1 MKAIP
6 IIAMSRGLRSFYLGY
21 TSFLVPLFLY
31 HNHFSYIDVGIYSLA
46 ATVFSS
52 IYVLVSGFLG
62 DLYSK
67 KFSLILMSGLP
78 AVAFIIFLT
87 SSNFYILFAT
97 SIFGLS
103 FSAVGGG
110 AGGGPVAP
118 VMNALVADNVTINR
132 TGIYSKLTIISIL
145 GAVLGGGTSTF
156 LENVTKLYFTYL
168 FLIAVILTAVSII
181 FMFYIKEERRKPE
194 KEEKKEIL
202 PMKSGRDIL
211 MVSFA
216 GLMGSLGLG
225 VVTPLMSLYFKA
237 RGIQVS
243 EISDIFTISYI
254 VSGIGIIFSPF
265 FERILGSVNAI
276 TVFRTLG
283 SALFVVIPFVSPFLA
298 GALYIA
304 RTGIYQMA
312 LPIRQSFQMTIFDS
326 SERARGGSL
335 AGISRRLPYGIST
348 TIGGYLMSIGAYVVM
363 FSFAGIVSLFDPI
376 LYYLFFSKREK
387 SLKSKDETL

>member
-1 MKAIP
+1 
-6 IIAMSRGLRSFYLGY
+6 
-21 TSFLVPLFLY
+21 
-31 HNHFSYIDVGIYSLA
+31 
-46 ATVFSS
+46 
-52 IYVLVSGFLG
+52 
-62 DLYSK
+62 
-67 KFSLILMSGLP
+67 
-78 AVAFIIFLT
+78 
-87 SSNFYILFAT
+87 
-97 SIFGLS
+97 
-103 FSAVGGG
+103 
-110 AGGGPVAP
+110 
-118 VMNALVADNVTINR
+118 
-132 TGIYSKLTIISIL
+132 
-145 GAVLGGGTSTF
+145 
-156 LENVTKLYFTYL
+156 
-168 FLIAVILTAVSII
+168 
-181 FMFYIKEERRKPE
+181 
-194 KEEKKEIL
+194 
-202 PMKSGRDIL
+202 MKSGRDIL

>member
-312 LPIRQSFQMTIFDS
+312 LPIRQSFQMTI
-326 SERARGGSL
+326 
-335 AGISRRLPYGIST
+335 
-348 TIGGYLMSIGAYVVM
+348 
-363 FSFAGIVSLFDPI
+363 
-376 LYYLFFSKREK
+376 
-387 SLKSKDETL
+387 